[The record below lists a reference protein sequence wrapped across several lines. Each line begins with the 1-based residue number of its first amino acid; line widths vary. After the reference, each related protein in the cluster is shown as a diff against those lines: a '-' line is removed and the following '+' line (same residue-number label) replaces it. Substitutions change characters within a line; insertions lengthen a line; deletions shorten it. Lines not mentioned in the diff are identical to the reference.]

1 MSTPLSD
8 YLVMG
13 AILFTVGIAGVLT
26 RKNPLIV
33 FMSVELM
40 LNAVNL
46 TLITFSRLWG
56 SVNGQ
61 VIALFVLVMAAAE
74 VVVGLAIIVTIFRSR
89 TAVDVDDVH
98 SLQG

>member
-1 MSTPLSD
+1 VSTPLSD
-8 YLVMG
+8 YLVLG

-33 FMSVELM
+33 FMSIELM
-40 LNAVNL
+40 LNSVNL

-61 VIALFVLVMAAAE
+61 VIALFVLVVAAAE

-89 TAVDVDDVH
+89 TTVDVDDVH
-98 SLQG
+98 TLQG